1 MSHESGNRFHAV
13 RHAELKTSK
22 PDVAQP
28 LFSRSFGQGPRP
40 VLAIHCTIAHSGA
53 WRGLAAEMEGE
64 VTLITP
70 DMLSHGRSP
79 DWDRTGDYQDRMV
92 EGIAPFLDQRMDVI
106 GHSFGATVAL
116 RLAVDHPELI
126 RSLTLIEP
134 VFFAVAAAD
143 DPDALERHEADAAPF
158 IRALDAGDEP
168 LGARLFNRMWSGGI
182 GPRWPDLPEQS
193 RAAMIRGIHVVPE
206 CRSAIYDDLA
216 GVLAPGMLDRLTMP
230 VQLLRGSHTHPVI
243 GVITDGLQR
252 RLPNARSAVIEG
264 AGHMVPISHPKET
277 ATRIRALFTDAP

>member
-13 RHAELKTSK
+13 RHAELEAIK

-28 LFSRSFGQGPRP
+28 LFTRSFGLGPRP

-53 WRGLAAEMEGE
+53 WRGLAGEMGEE

-79 DWDRTGDYQDRMV
+79 DWDRQGNYQDRMV
-92 EGIAPFLDQRMDVI
+92 EAIAPLLDRRMDVI

-134 VFFAVAAAD
+134 VLFAVAAAD
-143 DPDALERHEADAAPF
+143 DPEGLERHEEDAAPF
-158 IRALDAGDEP
+158 IRALDAGDEA
-168 LGARLFNRMWSGGI
+168 LGARLFNRMWSGGV
-182 GPRWPDLPEQS
+182 GPRWPDLPDQT

-206 CRSAIYDDLA
+206 CRSSIYDDLA
-216 GVLAPGMLDRLTMP
+216 GVLKPGVFDRLRAP
-230 VQLLRGSHTHPVI
+230 VQLLRGSKSHPIIQV
-243 GVITDGLQR
+243 VNEGLQK
-252 RLPNARSAVIEG
+252 RLPDARSDVIEG

-277 ATRIRALFTDAP
+277 ANQIRALFQSGP